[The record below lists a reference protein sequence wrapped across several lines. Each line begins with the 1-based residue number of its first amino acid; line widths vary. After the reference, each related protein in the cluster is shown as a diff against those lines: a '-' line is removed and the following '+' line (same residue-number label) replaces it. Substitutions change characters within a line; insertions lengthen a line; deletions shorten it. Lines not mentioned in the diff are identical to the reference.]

1 MSNLL
6 HTPVP
11 YARDGEKANTDSEQN
26 AATTSSRSVIDVVG
40 SKFVQRCLLYGL
52 LTAIAE
58 FCRSGISVAG
68 NALHFAE
75 RNFPTQE
82 IDDWREQFLRVFF
95 KNLARLV
102 KLIGSAPVSTSF

>member
-1 MSNLL
+1 MLPLRRPDPSLTWLDRNSF
-6 HTPVP
+6 
-11 YARDGEKANTDSEQN
+11 N
-26 AATTSSRSVIDVVG
+26 DV
-40 SKFVQRCLLYGL
+40 SCDGL
-52 LTAIAE
+52 LTVIAE